1 MKKRL
6 HFLVEGP
13 TEKEFVD
20 NVLMGHLLAYD
31 KICDARL
38 ITTSRDWSGG
48 VFYKGGVST
57 YGKLKF
63 EIESQIKRDHN
74 PDSYFTTMV
83 DYYGLPKDFP
93 GMLQQGKCADPR
105 QVVRTIESRFAA
117 DVLSLFPTL
126 NFSGHFVP
134 NVQCHEFEAL
144 LFADLDKLLNWYP
157 TRNNEVSALK
167 QQLLGCGGDPES
179 VNTSRQTAPSK
190 RIQTLSD
197 EYDKVPTGALVAVD
211 IGLNSLRQSCAHFDA
226 WITKLEEL

>member
-20 NVLMGHLLAYD
+20 NVLVGHLLAYD

-48 VFYKGGVST
+48 VFYKGGVTT

-83 DYYGLPKDFP
+83 NYYGLPKDFP
-93 GMLQQGKCADPR
+93 GMPQQRMCADPL
-105 QVVRTIESRFAA
+105 QVVRAIESRFEA
-117 DVLSLFPTL
+117 DVLSLFPAL
-126 NFSGHFVP
+126 NFAAHFVP
-134 NVQCHEFEAL
+134 NVLCHEFESL
-144 LFADLDKLLNWYP
+144 MFADLDKLLNWYP
-157 TRNNEVSALK
+157 TRNNEVFDLK
-167 QQLLGCGGDPES
+167 QQLVGCGGDPEL
-179 VNTSRQTAPSK
+179 VNASRQTAPSR
-190 RIQTLSD
+190 RIKALID
-197 EYDKVPTGALVAVD
+197 EFDKVTTGAIVALD
-211 IGLNSLRQSCAHFDA
+211 IGLNNLRQSCAHFDA